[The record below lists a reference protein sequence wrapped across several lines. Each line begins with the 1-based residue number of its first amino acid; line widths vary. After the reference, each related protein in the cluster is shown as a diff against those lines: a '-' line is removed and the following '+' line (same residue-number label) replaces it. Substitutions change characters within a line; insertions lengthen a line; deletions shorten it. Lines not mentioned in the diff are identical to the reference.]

1 MLRAIFACVLALA
14 TCGHA
19 ADTVIYYGPA
29 GEVLAAGK
37 YTRVTISWVNGQA
50 VMTQQVVLDVGGGPV
65 PPGPPVPPTPP
76 TPPVDDLAAK
86 ITSYLAAVVDPAK
99 TETQAKLSKGYKGTL
114 TFADAGTIT
123 DADSLKTIQQT
134 VDKQLI
140 GKAAAAWRPWT
151 DGMTALVVSLD
162 LQGTIAAY
170 RIAQGQLGGGPLP
183 PPNPPTPP
191 PTPVTTAVSALILM
205 PPEAPDQALSLL
217 TNQARNDKAWSK
229 KIMILNSDAKDENKQ
244 PDPLVTKALAYL
256 ENRPLPRLLLLDA
269 AGSFVGDEA
278 VPVTWEAAK
287 AYLTQKGVKP

>member
-50 VMTQQVVLDVGGGPV
+50 VLTQQVVLDIGGGPV
-65 PPGPPVPPTPP
+65 PPGPPVPPPIEDMT
-76 TPPVDDLAAK
+76 AK
-86 ITSYLAAVVDPAK
+86 VASYLAAVVDPAK
-99 TETQAKLSKGYKGTL
+99 AETQAKLSKGYKGTL

-151 DGMTALVVSLD
+151 DGMTALTVSLD

-170 RIAQGQLGGGPLP
+170 RIAQGQLGGGPSP
-183 PPNPPTPP
+183 PPPP
-191 PTPVTTAVSALILM
+191 PPPPVTTAAKAVILI
-205 PPEAPDQALSLL
+205 ESGDQTAE
-217 TNQARNDKAWSK
+217 QATLISQWRNDKSWSK
-229 KIMILNSDAKDENKQ
+229 LLVVLDPQQKNEAGQ
-244 PDPLVTKALAYL
+244 PDPQTQSLLSL
-256 ENRPLPRLLLLDA
+256 IGSRPLPRLVLLNSDGGYVADEALPTTWDA
-269 AGSFVGDEA
+269 AK
-278 VPVTWEAAK
+278 TL
-287 AYLTQKGVKP
+287 LTSKGVKP